1 MTTEPGAVG
10 TLFRKDLEKKSSLG
24 RLFERFPRLAAT
36 FGEQEIYQHFRVLE
50 PQLVSVLDE
59 VPLRPEPDILV
70 LRLEGHPAGVT
81 SFLVETN
88 VQRPAP
94 PRKYARIDLVITE
107 PDARGLGVGRLMLL
121 SVLIHLL
128 ETEGTNLYSIS
139 CLAAHPAIEH
149 VLGQLDFGEKP
160 SADHGLHA
168 EAQQYKHME
177 IRLDQSTLEDYK
189 RKVLVK
195 TSEALRVINYRLRQ
209 SGLKFEAGA
218 EEDRQ
223 ERFRHR
229 QKHAPAIAQQ
239 L

>member
-1 MTTEPGAVG
+1 MTTGPRTVG
-10 TLFRKDLEKKSSLG
+10 TLFRKDPEKKSSLEL
-24 RLFERFPRLAAT
+24 LFERSPCLTAT

-50 PQLVSVLDE
+50 PHLVSVLDE
-59 VPLRPEPDILV
+59 VHLRQEPDILV
-70 LRLEGHPAGVT
+70 LRMGGQPAGAT

-88 VQRPAP
+88 VKRPVP

-121 SVLIHLL
+121 GVLTHLL

-149 VLGQLDFGEKP
+149 VLGQLSFEEKP

-168 EAQQYKHME
+168 DAQQYKHME
-177 IRLDQSTLEDYK
+177 IRLDQGKLDDYK

-195 TSEALRVINYRLRQ
+195 TSEALRVTNYRLRQ

-218 EEDRQ
+218 EEERQ

-229 QKHAPAIAQQ
+229 QKHAPAISQQ
-239 L
+239 T